1 MRTGNLSMRYTS
13 KSYKVLAISYGHEA
27 NASLMID
34 GNLVASTAEERFT
47 KKKCQMNYP
56 KHSINFC
63 LSYANIKPNDLDVFA
78 IVSKNDEMEQ
88 NLVNRIDSFSIQDFL
103 KEQHD
108 YWRPKL
114 YEKKNRLLRSI

>member
-1 MRTGNLSMRYTS
+1 MRYTS
-13 KSYKVLAISYGHEA
+13 KSFKVLAISYGHEA
-27 NASLMID
+27 NASLMVD
-34 GNLVASTAEERFT
+34 GKLVASAAEERFT
-47 KKKCQMNYP
+47 KQKCQMNYP

-88 NLVNRIDSFSIQDFL
+88 NLVNRIDTFSIKDFL
-103 KEQHD
+103 KEQDD

-114 YEKKNRLLRSI
+114 YEKKS

>member
-1 MRTGNLSMRYTS
+1 MRTGSLSMQYTS
-13 KSYKVLAISYGHEA
+13 KSYKVLAISYVHEA

-88 NLVNRIDSFSIQDFL
+88 NLVN
-103 KEQHD
+103 
-108 YWRPKL
+108 KL
-114 YEKKNRLLRSI
+114 TLFQFKTF